1 MERTD
6 SEPRLPRVLVVD
18 DEMDHAEIVAALLHR
33 HGYEVALATSGLDAI
48 ELSRMLRPDLI
59 LLDVYMPAIDGFSTA
74 RALQRNP
81 DTRDVPIV
89 FLSAC
94 GEASTFLRALETGVI
109 EYLPKPFRAAELLAC
124 VARTLAGTH

>member
-1 MERTD
+1 MEQTH

-33 HGYEVALATSGLDAI
+33 HGYEVALATSGQDAL

-59 LLDVYMPAIDGFSTA
+59 LLDVYMPAVDGFSTA
-74 RALQRNP
+74 QALQRNP

-89 FLSAC
+89 FLTAC

-109 EYLPKPFRAAELLAC
+109 EYLPKPFHVSELLAC
-124 VARTLAGTH
+124 VERTLGGTH